1 MQLIS
6 TVFKEVFRKKTNG
19 LCSLQKLVLKNRISL
34 FFFIKKMFFII
45 VPGILQWKSDDW
57 LKSCWVR
64 SVEVRLVYLKYL
76 RGSAVWFWEL
86 CSYVYP
92 PSLRTVH
99 IMSKL
104 VLSCTPP
111 VSGVIV
117 HYKNSPLHFGDSIK
131 LNFARRL
138 SFIHSGLRN
147 HKGFTLMHS

>member
-1 MQLIS
+1 MLTS
-6 TVFKEVFRKKTNG
+6 KTG
-19 LCSLQKLVLKNRISL
+19 FDFFFHKNY
-34 FFFIKKMFFII
+34 FFIKIGFHYCFWSIAMKIWWLAEI
-45 VPGILQWKSDDW
+45 LPGQVSLSKT
-57 LKSCWVR
+57 C
-64 SVEVRLVYLKYL
+64 YLKYL

-117 HYKNSPLHFGDSIK
+117 HYKNSPLHFGDWI
-131 LNFARRL
+131 LQGVYPL
-138 SFIHSGLRN
+138 FIVVSEITRVSHSCIVN
-147 HKGFTLMHS
+147 C